1 MNQLKK
7 ALAILFVL
15 VMVFSMVACGKD
27 TGTSN
32 NTDGA
37 ATPDN
42 SGSNAPDNSG
52 SNTPDNS
59 GNGTS
64 DNSGASAKDL
74 LTVAITQDRGTL
86 DPMYM
91 LGYDSLNGM
100 RMVYETLWDIDG
112 NGDMVWY
119 LATGIEYVEPTIWHI
134 SLREGVTFQ
143 NGATFTAEDALFSIL
158 RGNNRVGEPSY
169 LPELDMENSKVLD
182 DYTVELIFHTYD
194 LSYLAGMTSLFMFD
208 VETFDEE
215 RIAMETNGTGPY
227 EMTAYVIN
235 SHMDFTIRD
244 GYWGKTPA
252 IKNLHFIML
261 AEDAQRVNALQTG
274 TADISGV
281 PFQDIGYVET
291 LDGITVRMMPTTAT
305 DCIFFNVS
313 ESSVFYNNP
322 EARLAVAHAVDR
334 QAIADIAFS
343 GYAVES
349 RAPVG
354 VALSDFEDRFLDL
367 GAYAIG
373 YNPELAR
380 QYAESSGLINEEIL
394 LINPGISAT
403 VVECEL
409 IQAGLRDI
417 GVTCNVQ
424 SLDAGSWLS
433 YLFDP
438 TMFDMCI
445 NATNVPS
452 RTLAQNYYAW
462 INFMSGCAF
471 TEGPWPGKER
481 FMELIDG
488 IMAVSDPAE
497 ISDRYMELNNIHVE
511 AMLWWSLVDT
521 QTANAYNS
529 DLKGYEPMLMGNVN
543 YANLSW

>member
-1 MNQLKK
+1 MKQLKK
-7 ALAILFVL
+7 ILAILFVL
-15 VMVFSMVACGKD
+15 VMVLSTVACGGGNNSTTTTTNTGND
-27 TGTSN
+27 TNTAN
-32 NTDGA
+32 NNDTPDNGNSD
-37 ATPDN
+37 TPDN
-42 SGSNAPDNSG
+42 SGDTSG
-52 SNTPDNS
+52 DQ
-59 GNGTS
+59 
-64 DNSGASAKDL
+64 AKDL

-91 LGYDSLNGM
+91 LGYDSLNAM

-119 LATGIEYVEPTIWHI
+119 LATGIDFVEPTIWHI

-143 NGATFTAEDALFSIL
+143 NGNSFTAEDALFSIL
-158 RGNNRVGEPSY
+158 RGNKRVGEPMY

-182 DYTVELIFHTYD
+182 DYTVELIFNSYD
-194 LSYLAGMTSLFMFD
+194 LSYIAGMTSLFMID
-208 VETFDEE
+208 VESFNEDTM
-215 RIAMETNGTGPY
+215 AMETNGTGPY

-252 IKNLHFIML
+252 IKNLHFMVL

-291 LDGITVRMMPTTAT
+291 LAGVTVDMVPTAAT

-322 EARLAVAHAVDR
+322 EARLAVAHSVDR

-349 RAPVG
+349 RAPIAVSN
-354 VALSDFEDRFLDL
+354 ADFEDRFLDL
-367 GAYAIG
+367 GAYAVG

-380 QYAESSGLINEEIL
+380 QYAESSGLINEEVL
-394 LINPGISAT
+394 LINPGMSAT

-409 IQAGLRDI
+409 IQAGLREI
-417 GVTCNVQ
+417 GVNCTVQ
-424 SLDAGSWLS
+424 NLDAGSWLS

-438 TMFDMCI
+438 TQFDMCI
-445 NATNVPS
+445 SSTSTPS
-452 RTLAQNYYAW
+452 RSLAQNYYAW
-462 INFMSGCAF
+462 VMFMAGCAF
-471 TEGPWPGKER
+471 TEGPWPQKDR
-481 FMELIDG
+481 YMELIDG

-497 ISDRYMELNNIHVE
+497 ISERYMELTNIHVE

-521 QTANAYNS
+521 QNANAYNS
-529 DLKGYEPMLMGNVN
+529 DLKGYDPMLMGNVN